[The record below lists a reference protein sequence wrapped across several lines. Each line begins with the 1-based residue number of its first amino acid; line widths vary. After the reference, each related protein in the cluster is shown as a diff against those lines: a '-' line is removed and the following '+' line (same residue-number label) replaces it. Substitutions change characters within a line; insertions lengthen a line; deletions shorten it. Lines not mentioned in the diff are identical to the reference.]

1 MAVVEGS
8 DPSEITT
15 RAIEAIGGMRRFVQ
29 PGYDVI
35 VKPNICNAYHGPEY
49 ASTTNPIVVGT
60 LVKMV
65 LDAGAKR
72 VQVLDYPFGGSGER
86 AYESSGIAK
95 AVKDAGGQLEV
106 MNSAKFV
113 KVDIPDGVDLKSWKA
128 YKPVLDADLVINVPI
143 AKHHNS
149 AGLTL
154 AAKNLLG
161 VIDNRGQ
168 IHWNLHQRIADVA
181 SLFRPQLTVVDAVRM
196 LMDHGPTGGNLA
208 DVKEANTVI
217 ASHDFVAA
225 EAYAA
230 TLFEIKP
237 EDIGYIALGAEMEL
251 GSMDLGGLDIV
262 ELK

>member
-15 RAIEAIGGMRRFVQ
+15 QAIEAIGGMKRFVK

-60 LVKMV
+60 LVKMA

-72 VQVLDYPFGGSGER
+72 VRVLDYPFGGSGER
-86 AYESSGIAK
+86 AYETSGIAK
-95 AVKDAGGQLEV
+95 TVKDAGGELEV
-106 MNSAKFV
+106 MNFAKFAE
-113 KVDIPDGVDLKSWKA
+113 VDIPDGVDLKSWKV
-128 YKPVLDADLVINVPI
+128 YQPVLDADLVIDVPI
-143 AKHHNS
+143 AKHHSS

-154 AAKNLLG
+154 AAKNLMG
-161 VIDNRGQ
+161 VIENRGQ

-181 SLFRPQLTVVDAVRM
+181 SLVRPQLTVVDAVRM
-196 LMDHGPTGGNLA
+196 LMDHGPTGGDLA

-225 EAYAA
+225 DAFAA
-230 TLFEIKP
+230 TLFGIEPK
-237 EDIGYIALGAEMEL
+237 DIGYIALGAEMGL
-251 GSMDLGGLDIV
+251 GSIDLGNLDIV